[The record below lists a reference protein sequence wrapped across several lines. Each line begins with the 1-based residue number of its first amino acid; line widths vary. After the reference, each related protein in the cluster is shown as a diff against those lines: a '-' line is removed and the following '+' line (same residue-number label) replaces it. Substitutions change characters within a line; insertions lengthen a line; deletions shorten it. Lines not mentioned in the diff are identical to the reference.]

1 MSAPFTEYFSDC
13 QHRIESALPRLIGK
27 PASEYSKAASPAL
40 TPLFEALH
48 YSTMNG
54 GKRVR
59 PLLVY
64 ASALAINP
72 GFANDDALDYIAAAI
87 ECIHA
92 YSLVH
97 DDLPAMDDDDLRRGK
112 PTCHIAFD
120 EATAILAGDALQ
132 SLAFELLANA
142 PNIPADRQ
150 VSLIKTLAA
159 AAGARGMVGGQAI
172 DLAAVNKHPE
182 LKLLETMHQLKT
194 GALLRASINMGAQY
208 AGASGAQLRQLDSF
222 GHAIGLAFQVQD
234 DILDLESSTEVL
246 GKTQGADLARN
257 KPTYP
262 ALMGLD
268 GAKQHAQSLF
278 AQALA
283 AIEGFDSRADRLRQL
298 AEFIIQRKH

>member
-1 MSAPFTEYFSDC
+1 
-13 QHRIESALPRLIGK
+13 
-27 PASEYSKAASPAL
+27 
-40 TPLFEALH
+40 
-48 YSTMNG
+48 
-54 GKRVR
+54 
-59 PLLVY
+59 
-64 ASALAINP
+64 
-72 GFANDDALDYIAAAI
+72 
-87 ECIHA
+87 
-92 YSLVH
+92 
-97 DDLPAMDDDDLRRGK
+97 
-112 PTCHIAFD
+112 
-120 EATAILAGDALQ
+120 
-132 SLAFELLANA
+132 
-142 PNIPADRQ
+142 
-150 VSLIKTLAA
+150 
-159 AAGARGMVGGQAI
+159 
-172 DLAAVNKHPE
+172 
-182 LKLLETMHQLKT
+182 MHQLKT